1 MDRILEKMK
10 GYKTAIV
17 NGIVVVIGLLVQFGV
32 LGAEVGATVSANME
46 AFYGGI
52 LSVIGIVNLVL
63 RSVTTTPIGES
74 EPVVPGE

>member
-32 LGAEVGATVSANME
+32 LGAGVGAAVTANME

-52 LSVIGIVNLVL
+52 LAIIGIVNIVL
-63 RSVTTTPIGES
+63 RSVTTTPIGSS
-74 EPVVPGE
+74 E

>member
-32 LGAEVGATVSANME
+32 LGAEVGAAVTANME

-52 LSVIGIVNLVL
+52 LMIIGIVNIVL
-63 RSVTTTPIGES
+63 RSVTTTPIGSS
-74 EPVVPGE
+74 E